1 VNSLERDRW
10 LAVLLLGGL
19 SALLAFA
26 VMNLGGSLPD
36 LPKPIRRPPNAK
48 PSIQVAGIDSLFAP
62 TPLAQL
68 ASPPKMLNPFD
79 TTYYQP
85 APSKPPTTRKV
96 ALTYQGFFQTAE
108 GQKRAFLNV
117 DDKLVVGPAGSKV
130 VADLV
135 VMNIALRSVTLT
147 NSTAQT
153 NVLEFNARKEV
164 EVPVQ

>member
-1 VNSLERDRW
+1 
-10 LAVLLLGGL
+10 
-19 SALLAFA
+19 
-26 VMNLGGSLPD
+26 M
-36 LPKPIRRPPNAK
+36 
-48 PSIQVAGIDSLFAP
+48 
-62 TPLAQL
+62 
-68 ASPPKMLNPFD
+68 
-79 TTYYQP
+79 
-85 APSKPPTTRKV
+85 
-96 ALTYQGFFQTAE
+96 
-108 GQKRAFLNV
+108 